1 MFLYNY
7 HLNFCSSYDSHGNGS
22 QIISIIH
29 LGMYHQLLSCNT
41 RLSEIPSGQK
51 YTSFK
56 NPKENPKKKK
66 FQRSKEK
73 KKKSKAHHHH

>member
-1 MFLYNY
+1 
-7 HLNFCSSYDSHGNGS
+7 
-22 QIISIIH
+22 
-29 LGMYHQLLSCNT
+29 MYHQLLSCNT

-56 NPKENPKKKK
+56 KSKGESKKKKKK

-73 KKKSKAHHHH
+73 KKEIQKKKKAHHNH